1 VNLREL
7 LEATPGRRFT
17 ERYRQRR
24 HAGAA
29 WRKPLSMIAGAMLIL
44 LGVLLTLTPGPGI
57 VVLFFGAA
65 LIATESERA
74 ARALDQLEL
83 RLRQA
88 WRKLKRR
95 ASRPSGPA

>member
-1 VNLREL
+1 MNLREL

-17 ERYRQRR
+17 ERYRQNR
-24 HAGAA
+24 HAGPA

-44 LGVLLTLTPGPGI
+44 LGVLLTLTPGPG
-57 VVLFFGAA
+57 
-65 LIATESERA
+65 
-74 ARALDQLEL
+74 
-83 RLRQA
+83 QA